1 MNKPI
6 ILLSFSLLIVL
17 STNTRAQ
24 DGPQANERLPE
35 EITVKSAPPLTS
47 IQREIN
53 QAQKEMFLVF
63 NELNDDDEFDI
74 YCKYIERTGT
84 RIRQPV
90 CMANF
95 FMTAQVQEAEF
106 ALSNFGYAG
115 LRPSGPGALS
125 VGYKFDILQE
135 KMEAIF
141 IESPEFTEKVNTYN
155 GLLEKYDEQMKK
167 NFDKF

>member
-6 ILLSFSLLIVL
+6 ILLSLSLLIVL

-74 YCKYIERTGT
+74 
-84 RIRQPV
+84 
-90 CMANF
+90 
-95 FMTAQVQEAEF
+95 
-106 ALSNFGYAG
+106 S
-115 LRPSGPGALS
+115 
-125 VGYKFDILQE
+125 
-135 KMEAIF
+135 
-141 IESPEFTEKVNTYN
+141 
-155 GLLEKYDEQMKK
+155 
-167 NFDKF
+167 